1 MATITV
7 TELAATLE
15 TDPRTT
21 RKFLRSITAKADQPG
36 KGSRWSI
43 EKKSV
48 RSLTSQFKKWTADN
62 EAAKAARDAEK
73 AAQAV
78 DETPEISEVDADEVL
93 ETEIELDAQDDAG
106 EVQDED
112 DEDDDLPMPKHDD

>member
-7 TELAATLE
+7 NELAVTLE

-21 RKFLRSITAKADQPG
+21 RKFLRSITPKDQQPG

-48 RSLTSQFKKWTADN
+48 RSLTSQFKKWTAEN

-73 AAQAV
+73 AEQAAEV
-78 DETPEISEVDADEVL
+78 EAVDAIDETPEEVTEGPADAVDEVDA
-93 ETEIELDAQDDAG
+93 EIEL
-106 EVQDED
+106 